1 MLQFKSNV
9 LQSKSKVLQ
18 YKSKV
23 LQLESAMLIDGINT
37 YELIIRVLLMIGR
50 DSRYFNY
57 FIMDISIIE

>member
-37 YELIIRVLLMIGR
+37 YELIIHVL
-50 DSRYFNY
+50 
-57 FIMDISIIE
+57 